1 MTDID
6 TKELRRLMEEATA
19 GPVKW
24 WTSNSWRRLRRD
36 DRGIAQS
43 IAEPYVAR
51 DGHPDLDIKQA
62 DMDFIAALWNSAP
75 ALLSEAEEA
84 ARLREELAALRAA
97 PTAEPMASPR
107 CPMHGSPDSL
117 PAECPSCGRALHTG
131 CGLFDGEIPLAA
143 PPVAGHDMKSPFMFD
158 GPIHRVSA
166 KTMPPLGREMPTASL
181 AEGEL
186 PSFSDD
192 IDMAWTE
199 LCLTKRDHTSPTEY
213 PDMRLITRDELA
225 EFMSRRMPPAPAAE
239 PVMWRFRFLSNGEP
253 GGWYFTMEPPRET
266 GNRSAEYQAL
276 YTAPPVAN
284 GRRDRYRRAAEFAA
298 KMAWRE
304 DPPNAHQKLTDSER
318 LSAIKYHPDIKAL
331 AVAPTEAG
339 RDE

>member
-1 MTDID
+1 MNQ
-6 TKELRRLMEEATA
+6 LRDYEDETAATA
-19 GPVKW
+19 LSAHAPFVVEC
-24 WTSNSWRRLRRD
+24 LRDYAQLLRD
-36 DRGIAQS
+36 GTVDGAGRYFPAEIDATADRIEAGAQP
-43 IAEPYVAR
+43 AEPTVPITAR
-51 DGHPDLDIKQA
+51 YTNWRGETRERVFIPLRVYFGSNEWHPEPQVLIDAIDCETGNA
-62 DMDFIAALWNSAP
+62 RTFAAAGF
-75 ALLSEAEEA
+75 
-84 ARLREELAALRAA
+84 AA
-97 PTAEPMASPR
+97 PGAE
-107 CPMHGSPDSL
+107 
-117 PAECPSCGRALHTG
+117 
-131 CGLFDGEIPLAA
+131 
-143 PPVAGHDMKSPFMFD
+143 PVAGHDMKSPFMFD

-166 KTMPPLGREMPTASL
+166 KTTPSLGGEMPTASL

-199 LCLTKRDHTSPTEY
+199 LCLTGRDHTSPAEY

-304 DPPNAHQKLTDSER
+304 DPPNAHQNLTESER

-331 AVAPTEAG
+331 AAAPTEAG